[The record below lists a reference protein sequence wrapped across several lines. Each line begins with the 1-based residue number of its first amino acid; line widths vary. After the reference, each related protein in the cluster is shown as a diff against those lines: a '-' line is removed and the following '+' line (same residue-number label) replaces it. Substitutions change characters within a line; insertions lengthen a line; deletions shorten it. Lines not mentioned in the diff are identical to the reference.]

1 MFSYFIVIRGV
12 RLRLRFVRNV
22 NLLLM
27 LSPPAVFTKFRRKLI
42 IITSDKYEIREHKE
56 LRSKFTK
63 NAGGGGHLLQES
75 NNIREGV
82 TQ

>member
-1 MFSYFIVIRGV
+1 MNTQKTQAEVD
-12 RLRLRFVRNV
+12 
-22 NLLLM
+22 
-27 LSPPAVFTKFRRKLI
+27 
-42 IITSDKYEIREHKE
+42 TSDKYEIREDKE

>member
-1 MFSYFIVIRGV
+1 MQAQADSFYK
-12 RLRLRFVRNV
+12 NQ
-22 NLLLM
+22 M
-27 LSPPAVFTKFRRKLI
+27 
-42 IITSDKYEIREHKE
+42 REDKE

-63 NAGGGGHLLQES
+63 NAGGGWHLLQES